1 MARQII
7 FSDSIIT
14 DVLPNKK
21 LKQEILKELKIQ
33 EKSNNGNILTNKGGF
48 QSKEISNSYI
58 NETIG
63 SVAINNLIKYY
74 NFKKVKFTMV
84 NSWINKNNKDDFNI
98 IHSHPNSTFSG
109 IYYVD
114 VPDEGG
120 ELVFYRS
127 NNFCN
132 LLDYIDKTN
141 NDTELFTTFNVKVK
155 NNLLILFRSYLAHFV
170 MPHKSQRARI
180 SVAFNIKIEHG

>member
-33 EKSNNGNILTNKGGF
+33 EKSNNGNILTNRGGF
-48 QSKEISNSYI
+48 QSKNIFNSYV

-63 SVAINNLIKYY
+63 SVTINNLLKYY

-132 LLDYIDKTN
+132 LLDYIDKAN